1 MMLSV
6 FFAFGYAVLVLQLAR
21 QARTLQRQQRA
32 LDALAQRVHD
42 MDRLAR
48 LAETYLAR
56 AEGDRHELFAHVRHQ
71 VTRMVEGRGEP

>member
-1 MMLSV
+1 MMLSLV
-6 FFAFGYAVLVLQLAR
+6 LLAYALLALQLAR

-71 VTRMVEGRGEP
+71 VDRIVEGRGER